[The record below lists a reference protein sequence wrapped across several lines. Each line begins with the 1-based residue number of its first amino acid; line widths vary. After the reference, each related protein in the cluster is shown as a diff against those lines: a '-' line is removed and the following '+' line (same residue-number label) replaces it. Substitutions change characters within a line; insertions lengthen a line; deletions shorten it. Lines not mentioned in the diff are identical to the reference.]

1 MMDKKEI
8 LERSRREKPDE
19 GAEYITQKGR
29 ALGITVMMGVFIFI
43 MIYNLCKGIPNDQ
56 VASIFWSYGAA
67 ESFGRYRITKTRT
80 MLITT
85 ILCSISA
92 ILNLIN
98 YLITTW

>member
-19 GAEYITQKGR
+19 GAEYITQKGTR
-29 ALGITVMMGVFIFI
+29 AGHHRDDGGIYFI